1 MRVTGGGREGDNAV
15 KVPEIGVQSKLGSG
29 ISQQFKAKQRVRERR
44 QQERETLKT
53 LSPGQIMSGDRI
65 LMTFLLFM
73 VRGVFG
79 PIIVTDKQWL
89 CHYCS
94 MGEFHTETKLCV
106 HTSAHFEFLAPT
118 GALEEAMLSVR
129 ASVRSS
135 LSSNNEF

>member
-1 MRVTGGGREGDNAV
+1 MTGGGREGDNAV

-53 LSPGQIMSGDRI
+53 LSPGQIMPGDRI

-94 MGEFHTETKLCV
+94 MGEFHIETMCPYFSPL
-106 HTSAHFEFLAPT
+106 SFLGFVCIHLDT
-118 GALEEAMLSVR
+118 FLLLDSG
-129 ASVRSS
+129 
-135 LSSNNEF
+135 